1 MNEHE
6 LQPMDSKKD
15 LAHKVLDRI
24 EEERVV
30 PLPKWQFT
38 IKDRLFWVFWILSLV
53 LGALVAGALFFA
65 FINAGWEYRVVTHQN
80 FFGFVMQVL
89 PTIWIVAV
97 LGAMLIAY
105 ENFRHTS
112 RGYRVPLLAVIG
124 LSLLGITLGGL
135 FFYVSGAG
143 KLIEEE
149 IGGRIPLYRPVMLR
163 QKQIWSRPEQGLLAG
178 EVIQYDAGQS
188 TFRLRGFN
196 GDVFFMSTQDLTSD
210 SKDLLVEREPVRVV
224 GVFAK
229 PTDGPDK
236 PFFRPCYVFPWEPRN
251 PGLFHVT
258 CDPERTFE
266 ESRNTECK
274 GLIPYDILKTL
285 RRGACR

>member
-6 LQPMDSKKD
+6 LQPIDSRKD

-112 RGYRVPLLAVIG
+112 RGYRVPLREVRSARIICA
-124 LSLLGITLGGL
+124 SSTL
-135 FFYVSGAG
+135 
-143 KLIEEE
+143 
-149 IGGRIPLYRPVMLR
+149 
-163 QKQIWSRPEQGLLAG
+163 QK
-178 EVIQYDAGQS
+178 
-188 TFRLRGFN
+188 N
-196 GDVFFMSTQDLTSD
+196 TS
-210 SKDLLVEREPVRVV
+210 VR
-224 GVFAK
+224 A
-229 PTDGPDK
+229 
-236 PFFRPCYVFPWEPRN
+236 
-251 PGLFHVT
+251 
-258 CDPERTFE
+258 
-266 ESRNTECK
+266 
-274 GLIPYDILKTL
+274 
-285 RRGACR
+285 